1 MSTYTQILY
10 QIVFST
16 KERKKVIDYENQVE
30 LYKYIYGI
38 IKNKKSHLYRIGG
51 VEDHVHIITHLHQ
64 SIALADF
71 IKDIKVSS
79 SKWIKENNIF
89 LKFKGWQI
97 GYAVFTYSINSKEN
111 LIKYVANQKEH
122 HKKKTFVEELKEL
135 LKEHNIDYN
144 EKYLL

>member
-10 QIVFST
+10 QIIFST
-16 KERKKVIDYENQVE
+16 KERKKVIDYENQVK

-38 IKNKKSHLYRIGG
+38 INNKKSHLYRIGG
-51 VEDHVHIITHLHQ
+51 VEDHIHIVTHLHQ

-89 LKFKGWQI
+89 PKFNGWQI
-97 GYAVFTYSINSKEN
+97 GYAVFTYSIKSKEN
-111 LIKYVANQKEH
+111 LVKYVMNQREH
-122 HKKKTFVEELKEL
+122 HRKKTFIEELKEL
-135 LKEHNIDYN
+135 LKEHNVDYN